1 MNYPIWAVPGA
12 GLLIAG
18 IAIFHVFIS
27 HFAVGGG
34 LLLVWLERRARRAD
48 DPDLLAYVRRHSR
61 VFLLLTLVFGAIT
74 GVGIWTTIA
83 LVHPQATSTLIQA
96 FVWGWA
102 IEWTFFI
109 VEITAAL
116 VYYYGWDRLDA
127 RTHLAIGWIYFA
139 AAWLSLAVI
148 NGILSFMLTP
158 GRWIVTNAFWDGI
171 LNPTY
176 LPTLVARTAGALAL
190 AGAYGLLTLAW
201 TGNQRLKER
210 LARPLAFGWVIPGT
224 VLLMVSLV
232 WITSAAS
239 AAGVPVAHT
248 LGASAGFVD
257 MLRALFATTSIGQ
270 PIARIAARVALN
282 GMVIAVLIA
291 IIVAVPRRT
300 MLTRTSA
307 VLMMIAALGVVGGL
321 EWTREV
327 LRKPYVISN
336 YMLVSGLRVTGP
348 PPFTVDDVRE
358 RGAIESARWLQQP
371 APEAQGIDREEG
383 IGREVFRSQCAVCHT
398 QNGYLAIKPLVRG
411 ASVTTLDRV
420 IDQLATWRGRR
431 MPPFAGTEVEHHALA
446 VHLALMGGA
455 TREALAAVAT
465 ARKGGAQ
472 VFEDNCALCHGPQQ
486 DFPFQA
492 KGRSAEVFYEMIG
505 RLPKI
510 NQAMPPFEGTDAE
523 RHELAEHLVILEYPR
538 TGGGR

>member
-34 LLLVWLERRARRAD
+34 LLLVWLERRARRD
-48 DPDLLAYVRRHSR
+48 NDPELLAYVRRHSR
-61 VFLLLTLVFGAIT
+61 FFLLLTLVFGAIT

-109 VEITAAL
+109 VEIAAAL
-116 VYYYGWDRLDA
+116 IYYYGWDRLDA
-127 RTHLAIGWIYFA
+127 RTHLAIGWIYFI

-201 TGNQRLKER
+201 TGNQRLRER
-210 LARPLAFGWVIPGT
+210 LVRPLAFRWVIPGT
-224 VLLMVSLV
+224 VFLGLSLV
-232 WITSAAS
+232 WIASAAS
-239 AAGVPVAHT
+239 AAGVPVAGV
-248 LGASAGFVD
+248 LGTSGGFWGIV
-257 MLRALFATTSIGQ
+257 RGLFASPTVGQRIG
-270 PIARIAARVALN
+270 RIAARVALN
-282 GMVIAVLIA
+282 GMLISVLIA
-291 IIVAVPRRT
+291 LLIAWPRRT

-307 VLMMIAALGVVGGL
+307 VLMMIAALVVVGGL

-327 LRKPYVISN
+327 LRKPYIISN
-336 YMLVSGLRVTGP
+336 YMLVTGLRVTGP

-358 RGAIESARWLQQP
+358 RGAIQSARWLQQP
-371 APEAQGIDREEG
+371 PEDAQGIDRDDA

-398 QNGYLAIKPLVRG
+398 RAGYLAIEPLVRG

-420 IDQLATWRGRR
+420 IDQLAAWRGRR

-455 TREALAAVAT
+455 TREALAAVRT
-465 ARKGGAQ
+465 TQQGGAQ
-472 VFEDNCALCHGPQQ
+472 IFEDNCAMCHGPQQ

-492 KGRSAEVFYEMIG
+492 NGRSADAFYEMIG

-510 NQAMPPFEGTDAE
+510 SEAMPAFEGTDAE
-523 RHELAEHLVILEYPR
+523 RHELAEHLATLEYSR